1 MTNIESE
8 NFGDDLTTPTIP
20 GLSRMVEVRRSK
32 RRKRSIGAH
41 LEGETVVV
49 SIPYWLSKR
58 EEREAVAEMLEKMKK
73 HDLKNRINDEGLVE
87 KARVLAKTYLDD
99 RAVPDSIRWVSNMKE
114 RWGSC
119 TDVDRSIR
127 ISDRLRHMPEYVL
140 DYVILHELAHL
151 IEIGHTKA
159 FYQLEARYPEV
170 ERASAYLEGWQAGST
185 HDRG

>member
-1 MTNIESE
+1 
-8 NFGDDLTTPTIP
+8 
-20 GLSRMVEVRRSK
+20 
-32 RRKRSIGAH
+32 
-41 LEGETVVV
+41 
-49 SIPYWLSKR
+49 
-58 EEREAVAEMLEKMKK
+58 
-73 HDLKNRINDEGLVE
+73 
-87 KARVLAKTYLDD
+87 
-99 RAVPDSIRWVSNMKE
+99 MKE

-140 DYVILHELAHL
+140 DYVIVHELAHL

-159 FYQLEARYPEV
+159 FYQLEARYPDV